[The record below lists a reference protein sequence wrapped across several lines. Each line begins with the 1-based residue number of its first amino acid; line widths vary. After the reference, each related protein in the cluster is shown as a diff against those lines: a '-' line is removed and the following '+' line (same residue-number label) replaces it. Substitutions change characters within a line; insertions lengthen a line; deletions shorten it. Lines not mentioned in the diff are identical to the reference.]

1 MFKDSAMAKIRVK
14 IGIIGYLPFDF
25 DRKMIK
31 NWKSDVFEIV
41 DDIDEYHFKN
51 DSDTFS
57 WGYSDKILNDE
68 LPSNYDG
75 DFFIG
80 ITYVPIENNFYARRL
95 NSNRVVLS
103 YFEMYQILKED
114 NIPME
119 NLLLRV
125 LYAYCLLYHRNSKK
139 LPTQNDWL
147 GFTHDDTRG
156 CLFDMNGNKT
166 DVIFSLDSPKICDDC
181 TIRIRNEKVSDNCT
195 NLIKKEIRRI
205 KKGQFYKIIEFVKNR
220 PILSIILSAI
230 FGISL
235 SLFATIIYEN
245 LIK

>member
-1 MFKDSAMAKIRVK
+1 MTKIRAK

-25 DRKMIK
+25 NRSMIK
-31 NWKSDVFEIV
+31 NWKSNVFEIV
-41 DDIDEYHFKN
+41 DDIDEYHFSSG
-51 DSDTFS
+51 SDTFT
-57 WGYSDKILNDE
+57 WGYSDQILNKE
-68 LPSNYDG
+68 LPTNFDG

-80 ITYVPIENNFYARRL
+80 ITYVPIENNYYARRL
-95 NSNRVVLS
+95 DSNRVVLS
-103 YFEMYQILKED
+103 YFEMYQILKQD

-125 LYAYCLLYHRNSKK
+125 LYAYCLVYLRNCKQ
-139 LPTQNDWL
+139 LPAQNDFS

-166 DVIFSLDSPKICDDC
+166 DVVFSLDSPKICDDC
-181 TIRIRNEKVSDNCT
+181 TTRIRQEKVPDNCT

-205 KKGQFYKIIEFVKNR
+205 KRKRFYKIALFVKKR
-220 PILSIILSAI
+220 PIISIIISAI

-235 SLFATIIYEN
+235 SLIATIIYEN

>member
-1 MFKDSAMAKIRVK
+1 MTKIKVK
-14 IGIIGYLPFDF
+14 VGVIGYLPFDF
-25 DRKMIK
+25 NRKMIK
-31 NWKSDVFEIV
+31 NWKSHVFEIV
-41 DDIDEYHFKN
+41 DDIDEFHFKN

-57 WGYSDKILNDE
+57 WGYSDKILNSE
-68 LPSNYDG
+68 LPVNYDG

-95 NSNRVVLS
+95 DSNRVVLS

-114 NIPME
+114 NIPLE

-125 LYAYCLLYHRNSKK
+125 IYAYTLVYLRNSKR
-139 LPTQNDWL
+139 LPAQNDLL

-166 DVIFSLDSPKICDDC
+166 DVVFSLDSPKICDDC
-181 TIRIRNEKVSDNCT
+181 TNRIRNEKVPDNCT
-195 NLIKKEIRRI
+195 NQIKKEIRRI
-205 KKGQFYKIIEFVKNR
+205 KKKPFYKIIEFVKNR
-220 PILSIILSAI
+220 PIFSIVISAI

-235 SLFATIIYEN
+235 SLIATIIYEN
-245 LIK
+245 VIK